1 MREFGAKLW
10 ENWMSRHD
18 INSRLQQYG
27 QVVRDRLHADFARAG
42 VSYPPASLALLAFKQ
57 ERRLEVYAANSQSAP
72 FRYICS
78 YPILGSSGTLG
89 PKLREGDGQVPEG
102 LYRVENLNPNS
113 RYHLA
118 IRVNYPNA
126 FDLAN
131 AAREQRANP
140 GSDIM
145 IHGSDR
151 SVGCLAMGDQA
162 AEDLFV
168 LCALTGPA
176 KVSLIFSPI
185 DFRSGEHAPLPTS
198 PAWVPE
204 LYDSIKVAL
213 NTYPPPHAKR

>member
-1 MREFGAKLW
+1 MY
-10 ENWMSRHD
+10 RHD
-18 INSRLQQYG
+18 VNARVQHYG
-27 QVVRDRLHADFARAG
+27 DAVRDRLHLDFVRAG
-42 VSYPPASLALLAFKQ
+42 VIYPPASLALLAFKQ
-57 ERRLEVYAANSQSAP
+57 ERRLEVYGANSQTDS
-72 FRYICS
+72 FRFIRS
-78 YPILGSSGTLG
+78 YPILGASGTLG

-126 FDLAN
+126 FDLEN
-131 AAREQRANP
+131 AIRENRTNP

-176 KVSLIFSPI
+176 NVSLVFSPI
-185 DFRSGEHAPLPTS
+185 DFRSGGHASLPTS

-213 NTYPPPHAKR
+213 NTYPPSHANR

>member
-1 MREFGAKLW
+1 MRQLGIDLW
-10 ENWMSRHD
+10 SWWKTRHD
-18 INSRLQQYG
+18 VTARVQQYG
-27 QVVRDRLHADFARAG
+27 EAVRDRLHSDFARAG
-42 VSYPPASLALLAFKQ
+42 VIYPPASLALLAFKQ
-57 ERRLEVYAANSQSAP
+57 ERRLDVYAANSQTAP
-72 FRYICS
+72 YRFIRS
-78 YPILGSSGTLG
+78 YPILGTSGTLG
-89 PKLREGDGQVPEG
+89 PKLREGDRQVPEG

-126 FDLAN
+126 FDLEN
-131 AAREQRANP
+131 AAHEKRTNP

-168 LCALTGPA
+168 LCALTGPS

-185 DFRSGEHAPLPTS
+185 DFRNGGHPSLPTS
-198 PAWVPE
+198 PAWVPG

-213 NTYPPPHAKR
+213 NTYPPSQANQ